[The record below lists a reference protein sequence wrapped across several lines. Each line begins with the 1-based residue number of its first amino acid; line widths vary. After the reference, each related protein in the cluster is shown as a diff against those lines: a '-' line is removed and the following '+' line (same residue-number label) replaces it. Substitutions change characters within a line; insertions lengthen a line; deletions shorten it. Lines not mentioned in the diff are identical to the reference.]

1 MSAPPGYGRS
11 DRLLRHLIWRSGV
24 PVDPFPVR
32 HPGLAAARDLFEVE
46 DVLGSELAQAQ
57 RGLAE
62 VYEYEPHV
70 PVNLGSADVEGARHF
85 ADGLLLGAQHFPDAP
100 VERIVGTALSRLSLE
115 AVGGATQVSAL
126 TSPQIYITH
135 PDELGRRF
143 FAYAQ
148 AEIKVDTAAFL
159 SKRPAKQRETYADLR
174 ATDRGSL
181 LLGMGASLPTPTGV
195 HEYLH
200 VVEKTMAH
208 PEWRKAGVIPGYPN
222 SLSDDVRAAVALRV
236 GKPAE
241 RLTKADYVSVVGEYA
256 ATTLDELVAV
266 LGTDAIMNG
275 PNAEPISRLVY
286 DRLQAAV
293 RPFEPGPGATLS
305 IWLGR
310 ARTRDVRAALNL
322 QGQEPTLPPELASA
336 SPARSPQPQPSA
348 VRDTDIARLA
358 STGLT
363 PAHKPTPH
371 TKHKTSARVRSA
383 PTNAPIRSPAPP
395 LVIKHRGLQDKK
407 PSRSM

>member
-1 MSAPPGYGRS
+1 M
-11 DRLLRHLIWRSGV
+11 
-24 PVDPFPVR
+24 
-32 HPGLAAARDLFEVE
+32 
-46 DVLGSELAQAQ
+46 LGSELALAQ

-62 VYEYEPHV
+62 AYEYEPRV
-70 PVNLGSADVEGARHF
+70 SVNLGSADVEGARHF
-85 ADGLLLGAQHFPDAP
+85 ADGLLLGARHFPDAL

-115 AVGGATQVSAL
+115 AVEGETQATAL
-126 TSPQIYITH
+126 TSCEIFTTR

-143 FAYAQ
+143 FAHAE

-159 SKRPAKQRETYADLR
+159 SRKPAKQRETYADLR
-174 ATDRGSL
+174 ATDRGFL
-181 LLGMGASLPTPTGV
+181 LLGMGAGLPTPTGV

-200 VVEKTMAH
+200 VVEKAMAH

-222 SLSDDVRAAVALRV
+222 SLRDDVRAAVALEV

-256 ATTLDELVAV
+256 ATSDLAELVAI

-275 PNAEPISRLVY
+275 PNVKPISRLVY

-305 IWLGR
+305 VWLGR

-322 QGQEPTLPPELASA
+322 QVEEPTLPPELASA
-336 SPARSPQPQPSA
+336 SPARSPQPQLSPEPQRSPQRRRSRQPERSRQPQLSA
-348 VRDTDIARLA
+348 IRDADIARLA

-363 PAHKPTPH
+363 PAHKPTTH
-371 TKHKTSARVRSA
+371 IKNDASARVSSV
-383 PTNAPIRSPAPP
+383 PTNEPIRSPAPP
-395 LVIKHRGLQDKK
+395 LVIKSRSLRDKN